1 MLTNSLWINNPVRN
15 NEIIIE
21 KVQKILQFRNINKY
35 LDFDFNKIYFSTLL
49 RLESPTYLKP
59 WIVVLP
65 QNTLKNVSNFLM
77 LTLRSEWIVE
87 IKKLERF
94 AFGEKKKFYIC
105 MSCLFIPLLFDYI
118 FYFELI
124 DKNLINLSL
133 WWF

>member
-49 RLESPTYLKP
+49 RLESPTYLNP

-65 QNTLKNVSNFLM
+65 QNTLKNVSNILM

-87 IKKLERF
+87 IK
-94 AFGEKKKFYIC
+94 
-105 MSCLFIPLLFDYI
+105 
-118 FYFELI
+118 
-124 DKNLINLSL
+124 
-133 WWF
+133 